1 MVPLVQFDDYFIHVL
16 LFSHSLVSLAWFCW
30 GSAWEFFSSSRSL
43 KRIETKLVP
52 VFSFGRCLD
61 LLRSSILIH
70 TLRSLQWMRFTLL
83 VKTWAVN
90 LLASFC
96 YLLLSWELLILSLF
110 LNISYVPLLWDEFLH
125 WYYIYFTVN
134 GASAQI
140 ASLSLVL
147 VYQVINV
154 LLFSLI
160 HHFVHWPHNFSCISG
175 KKLSSETILF
185 IGITF
190 SFLKRK
196 VIMMWL
202 HILSSFHHYFT
213 GKHPIIFTITQNMT
227 CWYLFK
233 NLICIHLLFFVK
245 FDTMKT
251 KKKSHSYFPPVLL
264 YMLKILLSFTQL
276 ILLRPMHDV
285 SLWNAY
291 S

>member
-1 MVPLVQFDDYFIHVL
+1 MIL
-16 LFSHSLVSLAWFCW
+16 LGKCLGV
-30 GSAWEFFSSSRSL
+30 FSSSRSL
-43 KRIETKLVP
+43 KWIETKLVP

-70 TLRSLQWMRFTLL
+70 TLRPLQWMHFTLL

-110 LNISYVPLLWDEFLH
+110 LNISCVPLLWDKFLH

-147 VYQVINV
+147 VYQAISV

-160 HHFVHWPHNFSCISG
+160 HHFFHWPHNFSCISG

-202 HILSSFHHYFT
+202 HILSSFFHHYFT

-233 NLICIHLLFFVK
+233 NLIYIHLLFSWSLILWK
-245 FDTMKT
+245 Q
-251 KKKSHSYFPPVLL
+251 KKQTNEKKPSYFPPVLL
-264 YMLKILLSFTQL
+264 YMLQILLSFTQL
-276 ILLRPMHDV
+276 ILLRSMHDV
-285 SLWNAY
+285 SLCNAY